1 MEDLPRAFTLTFPFS
16 LWDRLRAAFVLVP
29 QSRHGVAAAVVFPLL
44 ALACFVFVLS
54 KGRPFDGNAAILLA
68 IGLLFYPLVLTI
80 AVLATYFGN
89 PQAREPFTYTFDD
102 RGIHVSAESYE
113 FTHRWSAISRI
124 TCCGG
129 FLLLFFSPNCAHTI
143 PVRFVEQAG
152 MIGPLRALAKDN
164 GVAIE
169 HLAKLTRE

>member
-29 QSRHGVAAAVVFPLL
+29 QSKPSLAAAVLFPLL
-44 ALACFVFVLS
+44 ALAYFSFTLN
-54 KGRPFDGNAAILLA
+54 GIRPFDGKTAILLA
-68 IGLLFYPLVLTI
+68 IFLLFYPLVLTI
-80 AVLATYFGN
+80 TVFATHFGN

-102 RGIHVSAESYE
+102 RGIHVSAMSYE

-124 TCCGG
+124 TRRGG
-129 FLLLFFSPNCAHTI
+129 YLLLFFSRSCAHTI

-152 MIGPLRALAKDN
+152 VIGPLLALAKDN
-164 GVAIE
+164 GVATE
-169 HLAKLTRE
+169 GV